1 MFDIGFLELVLIAV
15 LALLV
20 LGPERLPHAAR
31 TAGKWVGKAKRMASN
46 LTEEVDRQL
55 KAEELRERIKEAGDD
70 IKVDEVQKTIQSA
83 LDKAEEFKHMV
94 NKDASAE
101 TLDIASPE
109 PSVPAASSAPTKAS
123 DSNTSSAVTTDTTAQ
138 SSIAKDS

>member
-1 MFDIGFLELVLIAV
+1 MFDIGFLELVLITV

-55 KAEELRERIKEAGDD
+55 KAEELRERIKDAGDD
-70 IKVDEVQKTIQSA
+70 IKVEEVQKTIQDA
-83 LDKAEEFKHMV
+83 LDRAENFKDMV
-94 NKDASAE
+94 NKDVTAE
-101 TLDIASPE
+101 QLDIAPAKT
-109 PSVPAASSAPTKAS
+109 SVPATPSETDNTAKSS
-123 DSNTSSAVTTDTTAQ
+123 TS
-138 SSIAKDS
+138 KD

>member
-31 TAGKWVGKAKRMASN
+31 TAGRWVGKAKRMASN

-70 IKVDEVQKTIQSA
+70 IKVEEVQNTIQAA
-83 LDKAEEFKHMV
+83 LDKADEFKHMV
-94 NKDASAE
+94 NRDASVE
-101 TLDIASPE
+101 QLDIA
-109 PSVPAASSAPTKAS
+109 PAATSAPSQSTPAEKPATPS
-123 DSNTSSAVTTDTTAQ
+123 TSAIDNSTQ

>member
-70 IKVDEVQKTIQSA
+70 IKVEEVQKTVQSA
-83 LDKAEEFKHMV
+83 LDKADEFKHMV
-94 NKDASAE
+94 NRDASVE
-101 TLDIASPE
+101 QLDIAS
-109 PSVPAASSAPTKAS
+109 SAPATPP
-123 DSNTSSAVTTDTTAQ
+123 TTAID
-138 SSIAKDS
+138 SSTKSSTAKDS

>member
-31 TAGKWVGKAKRMASN
+31 TAGRWVGKAKRMASN

-55 KAEELRERIKEAGDD
+55 KAEELRERIQQAGDD
-70 IKVDEVQKTIQSA
+70 IKVEEVQQTIQSA

-94 NKDASAE
+94 NKDVSAE
-101 TLDIASPE
+101 RLDIA
-109 PSVPAASSAPTKAS
+109 PAATTKTATASTAPPPKP
-123 DSNTSSAVTTDTTAQ
+123 
-138 SSIAKDS
+138 SISKDS

>member
-55 KAEELRERIKEAGDD
+55 KAEELRERIKDAGDD
-70 IKVDEVQKTIQSA
+70 IKVEEVQKTIREA
-83 LDKAEEFKHMV
+83 LDRAEDFKHMV
-94 NKDASAE
+94 NKDISAE
-101 TLDIASPE
+101 QLDIAPVTTPVQAA
-109 PSVPAASSAPTKAS
+109 PSDAENTGKAS
-123 DSNTSSAVTTDTTAQ
+123 TLKNS
-138 SSIAKDS
+138 

>member
-31 TAGKWVGKAKRMASN
+31 AAGKWVGKAKRMASN
-46 LTEEVDRQL
+46 LTDEVDRQL

-70 IKVDEVQKTIQSA
+70 IQVEEVQRTVQEA
-83 LDKAEEFKHMV
+83 LDKADEFKSMV
-94 NKDASAE
+94 NKGVSAE
-101 TLDIASPE
+101 QLNIAPATPTE
-109 PSVPAASSAPTKAS
+109 PSESSSTDNSAQ
-123 DSNTSSAVTTDTTAQ
+123 TSSN
-138 SSIAKDS
+138 KNP

>member
-55 KAEELRERIKEAGDD
+55 KAEELRERIKDAGDD
-70 IKVDEVQKTIQSA
+70 IKVEKVQKTIQEA

-94 NKDASAE
+94 NRDASVE
-101 TLDIASPE
+101 TLDIASPSA
-109 PSVPAASSAPTKAS
+109 PATSTVPAPPA
-123 DSNTSSAVTTDTTAQ
+123 TDNIAKP
-138 SSIAKDS
+138 SIAKDS

>member
-15 LALLV
+15 LALLI

-70 IKVDEVQKTIQSA
+70 IKVEEVQKTVQSA

-101 TLDIASPE
+101 RLDIAPSAETSTTLAPSSPAPDSLIQ
-109 PSVPAASSAPTKAS
+109 PSA
-123 DSNTSSAVTTDTTAQ
+123 
-138 SSIAKDS
+138 AKDS

>member
-15 LALLV
+15 LALLI

-55 KAEELRERIKEAGDD
+55 KAEELRERIKDAGDD
-70 IKVDEVQKTIQSA
+70 IKVEEVEKTVREA

-94 NKDASAE
+94 NKNASVEQLDTASAAQK
-101 TLDIASPE
+101 TPPAS
-109 PSVPAASSAPTKAS
+109 AI
-123 DSNTSSAVTTDTTAQ
+123 DSTTQ
-138 SSIAKDS
+138 PSIAKNS

>member
-70 IKVDEVQKTIQSA
+70 IKVEEVQNTIQEA

-94 NKDASAE
+94 NKDASIE
-101 TLDIASPE
+101 TLDIASP
-109 PSVPAASSAPTKAS
+109 SAPTKPPAA
-123 DSNTSSAVTTDTTAQ
+123 TQTATDTVAK
-138 SSIAKDS
+138 SSISKDS

>member
-46 LTEEVDRQL
+46 LTDEIDRQL
-55 KAEELRERIKEAGDD
+55 KAEELREKIKQEGDS
-70 IKVDEVQKTIQSA
+70 IKVEEVQKTVQEA
-83 LDKAEEFKHMV
+83 LDKAEEFKHLV
-94 NKDASAE
+94 NTDASTE
-101 TLDIASPE
+101 RLDIATT
-109 PSVPAASSAPTKAS
+109 SV
-123 DSNTSSAVTTDTTAQ
+123 TSETTPKQ
-138 SSIAKDS
+138 

>member
-55 KAEELRERIKEAGDD
+55 KAEELRERIKDAGDD
-70 IKVDEVQKTIQSA
+70 IKVEEVQKTIQSA

-101 TLDIASPE
+101 KLDLASPE
-109 PSVPAASSAPTKAS
+109 PSVPSTPSGSVSSA
-123 DSNTSSAVTTDTTAQ
+123 TDNTAQ

>member
-70 IKVDEVQKTIQSA
+70 IKVEEVQKTVQSA
-83 LDKAEEFKHMV
+83 LDKADEFKHMV
-94 NKDASAE
+94 NRDASVE
-101 TLDIASPE
+101 QLDIAS
-109 PSVPAASSAPTKAS
+109 SAPATPP
-123 DSNTSSAVTTDTTAQ
+123 TTAID
-138 SSIAKDS
+138 SSTKSSPAKDS